1 MNQEVQLLV
10 LITLSANTE
19 LTKEAIIELA
29 KSSDYTNG
37 LEIMNMEVISIKEE
51 KDVYENE

>member
-19 LTKEAIIELA
+19 LTKEAIIEQV

-37 LEIMNMEVISIKEE
+37 LEVMNMEVISIKEE